1 MLLDDAHDLLRLGQ
15 APCARRAA
23 GKHPYSGRDDLDTA
37 RSEPPHILLRH
48 GILPH
53 DGIHRRSK
61 EKRGTRREQRR
72 RQHVVGNA
80 RRRLRKEICRGG
92 RDEHHLG
99 KGRQRDMRHVM
110 LRRPPH
116 GLCHGRIGDL
126 TEGERR
132 DEGGC
137 RPRHDDAQLR
147 PFLAQKARDLDRLK
161 GGDPAR
167 HAENDAPS
175 CERAHVRHSPCRGC
189 S

>member
-1 MLLDDAHDLLRLGQ
+1 MLLYNAHDFLRLRQ
-15 APCARRAA
+15 AARACGAA
-23 GKHPYSGRDDLDTA
+23 GKHPYGGGDDLYTTCGKT
-37 RSEPPHILLRH
+37 PYILLCD

-53 DGIHRRSK
+53 DRVHC
-61 EKRGTRREQRR
+61 RGEEERCARREQCR

-80 RRRLRKEICRGG
+80 RRRLRKEICRSG

-99 KGRQRDMRHVM
+99 KGRQRDMRRVM

-116 GLCHGRIGDL
+116 GLCHGSIGDL

-147 PFLAQKARDLDRLK
+147 SLLAQKARDLNRLK